1 MDRLGNFS
9 VCPHERPWSA
19 TDQIYQMTEN
29 IDTENRYLGFL
40 ALADVFVFPM
50 VFIHHVWGNCGCT
63 FFFGGVVIKTSA
75 MASLFN
81 DRL

>member
-19 TDQIYQMTEN
+19 TDQIYQMTKN
-29 IDTENRYLGFL
+29 ILLRKNTLDSLHW
-40 ALADVFVFPM
+40 ADVVVFPM
-50 VFIHHVWGNCGCT
+50 VFIHHVWGNYGCT